1 MPGVRSK
8 GFEVGP
14 GVTLVV
20 IGAILAFAVRTD
32 ASVVDLQVVGLIFMV
47 AGAAIIAYYR
57 RERHQKEIV
66 TRVEHPGGGD
76 PSEVVHET
84 VTHETV
90 YEGDESP
97 PTHRAMHGYDGV

>member
-1 MPGVRSK
+1 VFDRK

-47 AGAAIIAYYR
+47 AGGAIIAFYR

-66 TRVEHPGGGD
+66 TRVEHPGVVGD

-90 YEGDESP
+90 YEGDEPP
-97 PTHRAMHGYDGV
+97 PTHRAMHGFDGL

>member
-1 MPGVRSK
+1 MFEGK

-20 IGAILAFAVRTD
+20 LGAILAFAVRTD
-32 ASVVDLQVVGLIFMV
+32 ASVIDLQVVGLIFML
-47 AGAAIIAYYR
+47 AGAAIVAYFR

-66 TRVEHPGGGD
+66 TRVEHAGAGAA
-76 PSEVVHET
+76 PSETVHET

-90 YEGDESP
+90 YEGDEPP
-97 PTHRAMHGYDGV
+97 PTHRAMHGYDGL